1 MTVCQELKIT
11 GHERCQDVR
20 ELVDKSPNIQNVLF
34 KDLGTEASDG
44 NSLTQ
49 TQSIEG
55 QEERGSPDS

>member
-1 MTVCQELKIT
+1 MKDAE
-11 GHERCQDVR
+11 DVR
-20 ELVDKSPNIQNVLF
+20 ELVDKSPNVQNVLF

-55 QEERGSPDS
+55 QEEHGSPDS